1 MRKNSI
7 MLADGNRLFIDALKA
22 IIERDTDFTV
32 LSCDKSGVETVRRA
46 MSVCPDILVI
56 GQILTDIT
64 MLSVVNELKR
74 CRKNIGY
81 LFIVNDS
88 SSELLK
94 ALGNLAS
101 AAVIE
106 YSSDI
111 KEFLAA
117 LSSLSRGERYISS
130 NVLENLRSLKKDIK
144 TEDILCELTH
154 REREILYWLSLGNSN
169 KEISSMMIL
178 SEKTVKNH
186 VSHILRKLGVSDRT
200 KAAACAWKSGL
211 SLIPEEF
218 FSPEIEGM

>member
-7 MLADGNRLFIDALKA
+7 MLADGNRLFLDALKI
-22 IIERDTDFTV
+22 IIEKETGCNV
-32 LSCDKSGVETVRRA
+32 VSCSKSGIETVRSA
-46 MSVCPDILVI
+46 VLECPDILII
-56 GQILTDIT
+56 GQILADIA

-74 CRKNIGY
+74 HKKNIKY

-88 SSELLK
+88 SQELLK
-94 ALGNLAS
+94 ALGDLNS

-106 YSSDI
+106 YNSDI
-111 KEFLAA
+111 KELLAA
-117 LSSLSRGERYISS
+117 LTSLSKGERYISEH
-130 NVLENLRSLKKDIK
+130 VLENLRTVKKVIEE
-144 TEDILCELTH
+144 EDILSTLTH
-154 REREILYWLSLGNSN
+154 REREILFWLSLGNTN

-186 VSHILRKLGVSDRT
+186 VSHILKKLGVTDRT

-218 FSPEIEGM
+218 FMPDTEGM